1 MKLNNNGFGLR
12 DMIIYTSVL
21 LLFLL
26 FAVYSID
33 SLHKTIEEDHLEY
46 NEKHQ
51 ELIEKAKEENK
62 KEEETEKKTVDYNY
76 YSNLE
81 DLFKRATMNYINDY
95 NFDLTVDIE
104 KVSSDTLIGLGYI
117 SGFKDQFGNE
127 TCTGYSNVYQDENF
141 EYVIKSYISCSNY
154 MTEGY

>member
-81 DLFKRATMNYINDY
+81 DLFK
-95 NFDLTVDIE
+95 
-104 KVSSDTLIGLGYI
+104 
-117 SGFKDQFGNE
+117 
-127 TCTGYSNVYQDENF
+127 
-141 EYVIKSYISCSNY
+141 
-154 MTEGY
+154 